1 MAERVKRPAFQF
13 YPADWRRDTAVQVC
27 SLEARG
33 LWHEMLCIMHDG
45 TPYGHLSIEGQPV
58 SVEQLARLVGANPPR
73 VRKLLAELEAHNVFS
88 RNDENPA
95 LIYSRRMVRDEHKR
109 DVAASEGQ
117 KGGSPKLGVEYNV
130 PGFVYAMRR
139 SGDGAIKIGIATQPS
154 NRLYRVRRRF
164 PDQVVDLLAAMHTE
178 DMGATEAALHR
189 KYAQHSIAGGEW
201 FALPSDLE
209 NELLDHLKV
218 KGKGISPPS
227 VAVAVSSASALRT
240 TPSPSDVALAA
251 IVGRVPGE
259 YRSDVEALVGRVPSP
274 RAWLAEIGASLD
286 GMPGHRP
293 VTGEQLGRAVRDFNA
308 NGAEPNLRLFRRFL
322 EGATDASSTPTNGSR
337 RPAKASRFAPPSDT
351 TKAII
356 ADMIAGKS

>member
-109 DVAASEGQ
+109 DVAASNGS
-117 KGGSPKLGVEYNV
+117 KGGNPALKDKGSGVDSVIQSVNQ
-130 PGFVYAMRR
+130 
-139 SGDGAIKIGIATQPS
+139 DGNQKPT
-154 NRLYRVRRRF
+154 
-164 PDQVVDLLAAMHTE
+164 
-178 DMGATEAALHR
+178 
-189 KYAQHSIAGGEW
+189 
-201 FALPSDLE
+201 
-209 NELLDHLKV
+209 
-218 KGKGISPPS
+218 PS

-240 TPSPSDVALAA
+240 TPPPVDAVLAA
-251 IVGRVPGE
+251 IAERVPVE
-259 YRSDVEALVGRVPSP
+259 YRGDVEALAVRVPSP

-286 GMPGHRP
+286 GMSGHRT

-322 EGATDASSTPTNGSR
+322 EGATERTATPTNGSR
-337 RPAKASRFAPPSDT
+337 SPANASRFAPPSDT

-356 ADMIAGKS
+356 ADMVAGKA